1 MLRIERKVSLRIG
14 KYVTEGE
21 IGSGSF
27 GVVYK
32 ATDTIQGVVVAL
44 KIATVS
50 QKMFNML
57 TKEARTLTTLDHPN
71 IVKIYNADISGN
83 QFLIAMECMMGGSLQ
98 DLMDEKG
105 GPLEIDEAMR
115 IILQVLSGLRYAHNR
130 NIVHRDIKP
139 SNILLD
145 EEGNAKLGD
154 FGIAKIL
161 DSKGVASTIV
171 GTPPYM
177 APEQWE
183 GKTTT
188 RSELYSVGVILY
200 EMLTGSRAFPG
211 KTESE
216 IRKKIQRGEFIR
228 PRQVN
233 PNIPDEIENI
243 ILKSMAVSPQ
253 NRFSCADELISAIK
267 GKSIEDIVIAPKLD
281 GLMIDDVERQ
291 KQRLGINLRI
301 KGYEKSGKVGSG
313 VILWQSIKEGT
324 KMKRGGTIEVIVS
337 KGPSVGA
344 GVGVGVDV
352 GVGVK
357 VGVSVPNVVG
367 YSKDKAVS
375 ILHEKG
381 FRIFSEIKDI
391 RDISRNGEV
400 ISQNPSP
407 NREAEK
413 GSDVVITVGRY
424 VKKGG
429 LLKWA
434 LIMTSVFSVLG
445 FILFGMNNNWWQKDK
460 IEIPDV
466 VGMTNEEAD
475 NKLKTANKEAI
486 PYKIEEEETEIKS
499 EIGIVIKQSPL
510 PGKYTID
517 EFPGGSPVVL
527 TIGKEKEE
535 EKTVPNLVGMKKS
548 DAEKILITK
557 GLLNYNFNE
566 KNINNPDKDNI
577 VLSQEPS
584 SGTYINSNTVISLT
598 IGNYKVSSNYKTC
611 PGCGRQVKKNK
622 QFCPYCGYQFW

>member
-1 MLRIERKVSLRIG
+1 MLRIERQVSLRIG
-14 KYVTEGE
+14 KYITEGE

-183 GKTTT
+183 GETTT

-228 PRQVN
+228 PRAVN
-233 PNIPDEIENI
+233 PNIPERIENI
-243 ILKSMAVSPQ
+243 ILKAMALDQ
-253 NRFSCADELISAIK
+253 RARFSCADEFISAIK
-267 GKSIEDIVIAPKLD
+267 GKSIEDIVIAPKLE
-281 GLMIDDVERQ
+281 GLMIDDVERD
-291 KQRLGINLRI
+291 KQRFGINLRI
-301 KGYEKSGKVGSG
+301 KGYKKGSKVGRG
-313 VILWQSIKEGT
+313 VILWQSIRERT

-337 KGPSVGA
+337 KGPSVG
-344 GVGVGVDV
+344 VGVGI
-352 GVGVK
+352 K

-381 FRIFSEIKDI
+381 FRVFSEIKDI
-391 RDISRNGEV
+391 RNIEHDGEV
-400 ISQNPSP
+400 ISQHPSP
-407 NREAEK
+407 NREVEK

-445 FILFGMNNNWWQKDK
+445 FILFGMNNNWWQKDR

-466 VGMTNEEAD
+466 MGMTNEEAV
-475 NKLKTANKEAI
+475 NKLKTANKDPI
-486 PYKIEEEETEIKS
+486 PSKIEEEETDDKLS
-499 EIGIVIKQSPL
+499 IGRVIKQSPP
-510 PGKYTID
+510 PGKCSID
-517 EFPGGSPVVL
+517 DFPGGSSVVL
-527 TIGKEKEE
+527 TIGKEKVVGR
-535 EKTVPNLVGMKKS
+535 TVPNLVGMTKS
-548 DAEKILITK
+548 DAEKALINN